1 MKFREKNTFLE
12 KWPDYKKSNK
22 IPDAVWLGK
31 LGLYITKNNINY
43 KSSKIAFDEFKPIYV
58 RSPEIN

>member
-1 MKFREKNTFLE
+1 MNL
-12 KWPDYKKSNK
+12 YKKSNQ
-22 IPDAVWLGK
+22 IPDAVWVGK